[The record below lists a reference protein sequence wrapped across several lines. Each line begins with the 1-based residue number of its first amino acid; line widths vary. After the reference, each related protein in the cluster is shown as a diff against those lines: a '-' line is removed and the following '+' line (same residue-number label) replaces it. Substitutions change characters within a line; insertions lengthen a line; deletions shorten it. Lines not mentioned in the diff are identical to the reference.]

1 MKVNLHTPVE
11 DVQVQII
18 PLIDVIFCILTFF
31 LLASL
36 QFTRQ
41 QAINVDLPK
50 ANSGTTTAAATS
62 QQPGGQLLVTIDAV
76 GQTYVEKQPIQQQQL
91 EQSLRSYL
99 QQNPKGVLV
108 LNASRSATYNDVIQ
122 TLDTL
127 RRVGG
132 DRVAL
137 GIIPGPSQQPN
148 NSAFPT
154 VPNFPIN
161 PGAPGTAPSTP
172 INPAN
177 PNFNLPSTT
186 NQLPLPVAP
195 PQPPTPEGVVPANP
209 AGTVPLPS
217 SGTGQTKTAPKKR

>member
-18 PLIDVIFCILTFF
+18 PLIDVVFCILTFF

-62 QQPGGQLLVTIDAV
+62 QQPGRQLLVTIDAV

-91 EQSLRSYL
+91 EQSLRNYL
-99 QQNPKGVLV
+99 QQNPNGVLV

-122 TLDTL
+122 ALDTL

-148 NSAFPT
+148 NSPFPT
-154 VPNFPIN
+154 IPNFPIN
-161 PGAPGTAPSTP
+161 PGAPGTAPSNP

-177 PNFNLPSTT
+177 PNFNLPGTT
-186 NQLPLPVAP
+186 NQVPLPVVP
-195 PQPPTPEGVVPANP
+195 NQTPTPEGVVPANP
-209 AGTVPLPS
+209 TVTASPTQK
-217 SGTGQTKTAPKKR
+217 GTGQTNTAPKKR